1 MRPLIYFEFLVYKV
15 RDGDF
20 VSFLSMCVSF
30 PHCLLQGCISTIV
43 FWLLSQE
50 SGSIA
55 EGVTLGYF
63 TSLCT
68 SFDARTILVLVR

>member
-1 MRPLIYFEFLVYKV
+1 MTPLIYFEFLVYKI
-15 RDGDF
+15 RDKDF
-20 VSFLSMCVSF
+20 VSLLSMWVSF
-30 PHCLLQGCISTIV
+30 PHCISTVV

-68 SFDARTILVLVR
+68 SFDARSILFLLR